1 MSDKIATT
9 INSTKSDDF
18 SNRDSGGSDGQSQ
31 DEGPPSAGPKVK
43 DGKKEEGRFN
53 KIKKKVEAYYK
64 SQNLKSE
71 DGGGGNPKEEA
82 ASGGATDGVE
92 EAVRFKYSN
101 NDRMLA
107 ELNAGT
113 QNNKSEDSIRRKA
126 ETKGSR
132 PFFSSAMRS
141 LAEDKKRKDLTPSVS
156 FQQLQAMSL
165 E

>member
-64 SQNLKSE
+64 NQNLKSE

-92 EAVRFKYSN
+92 EGC
-101 NDRMLA
+101 
-107 ELNAGT
+107 E
-113 QNNKSEDSIRRKA
+113 E
-126 ETKGSR
+126 E
-132 PFFSSAMRS
+132 
-141 LAEDKKRKDLTPSVS
+141 
-156 FQQLQAMSL
+156 
-165 E
+165 